1 MFRFLFDIDTWQELK
16 ESLTKNK
23 LRTVITMIGV
33 WWGILLLIGLLGS
46 AKGIENKFSVQFG
59 DYATNSVFIWGQST
73 SMAFKGYQEGRFP
86 RLKFSHLEK
95 IKNQVRGIKFLL
107 PRNARDAQV
116 VRGVQYASFTMS
128 GDFPLLDQI
137 QKKNL
142 IAGRF
147 INQSDINESKKVAVI
162 SDDVFKQLFDADED
176 AIGDFIKIN
185 EINYTV
191 VGVFEQGDFDFGGQL
206 HIPFTTFQKVYNQGD
221 NIGWI
226 TVTGE
231 NGFDIRQLEK
241 DVKLVLKNLNYVHPD
256 DNRAFGSFN
265 LGELFERFEGFLM
278 GMQFLT
284 WFVGIA
290 TLIAGVF
297 AIGNILLIT
306 VKERTKEI
314 GIRRAIGATPFEIK
328 RQIVIE
334 SIFLTIIAGIFGIY
348 PPAFVAQVVAFAFG
362 LAASSIFPALIM
374 GIFSKRIN
382 SSGAIT
388 GMITGLLFTLSYIIF
403 FKFIAPD
410 FNNSDY
416 WFLGISPEGIGII
429 GMLVNF
435 FFAIAISLI
444 TKAPP
449 EEIKN
454 LVDKIRQPG

>member
-1 MFRFLFDIDTWQELK
+1 MFKFLVDKDTWQELR

-23 LRTVITMIGV
+23 LRTIITMIGV

-73 SMAFKGYQEGRFP
+73 SMAFKGYQEGRRP

-95 IKNQVRGIKFLL
+95 IKNRVKGIKFLL
-107 PRNARDAQV
+107 PRNARDVQV
-116 VRGVQYASFTMS
+116 VRGVQYDNFGLS
-128 GDFPLLDQI
+128 GDFPLLDKI

-142 IAGRF
+142 LSGRF
-147 INQSDINESKKVAVI
+147 INQLDVDESKKVAVI
-162 SDDVFKQLFDADED
+162 SDDVYKQLFELEEE
-176 AIGDFIKIN
+176 AIGEFIKIN
-185 EINYTV
+185 EISYKV
-191 VGVFEQGDFDFGGQL
+191 IGVFEQGDFDFGGEL
-206 HIPFTTFQKVYNQGD
+206 HIPFTTFRDVYNQGD

-231 NGFDIRQLEK
+231 DGYNIRQIEN
-241 DVKLVLKNLNYVHPD
+241 DVKLVLKNLTYVHPD

-328 RQIVIE
+328 RQIVLE
-334 SIFLTIIAGIFGIY
+334 SIFLTIIAGIFGIISGGWILI
-348 PPAFVAQVVAFAFG
+348 AMDSAFG
-362 LAASSIFPALIM
+362 SGPDSVLINASVPIIVVFISVIILVVFGTLIGLIPANRATSIKPIDAL
-374 GIFSKRIN
+374 R
-382 SSGAIT
+382 
-388 GMITGLLFTLSYIIF
+388 
-403 FKFIAPD
+403 
-410 FNNSDY
+410 
-416 WFLGISPEGIGII
+416 
-429 GMLVNF
+429 
-435 FFAIAISLI
+435 
-444 TKAPP
+444 
-449 EEIKN
+449 EE
-454 LVDKIRQPG
+454 

>member
-147 INQSDINESKKVAVI
+147 INRSDINESKKIAVI
-162 SDDVFKQLFDADED
+162 SDDVVKQLFDADEE

-185 EINYTV
+185 EISYKV

-231 NGFDIRQLEK
+231 DGFNIRQLEK

-334 SIFLTIIAGIFGIY
+334 SIFLTIIAGIFGIISGGWILIAMDSAY
-348 PPAFVAQVVAFAFG
+348 GSGPDSVLINASVPIIVVFISVIILVVFGTLIGLIPANRAT
-362 LAASSIFPALIM
+362 SIKPIDAL
-374 GIFSKRIN
+374 R
-382 SSGAIT
+382 
-388 GMITGLLFTLSYIIF
+388 
-403 FKFIAPD
+403 
-410 FNNSDY
+410 
-416 WFLGISPEGIGII
+416 
-429 GMLVNF
+429 
-435 FFAIAISLI
+435 
-444 TKAPP
+444 
-449 EEIKN
+449 EE
-454 LVDKIRQPG
+454 